1 MKKLVLWLI
10 VFAVSGEVVYA
21 QDIAGTWQGT
31 LQLPNGGPTLRAVL
45 QITKADDQSLK
56 AVFYSIDQG
65 AQPLNA
71 GAVSFQGSV
80 LKVTLPAVGG
90 NYEGRMSG
98 DGNSIAGTFTQG
110 GPLPLTFNRATPQT
124 AWAIPEPPPP
134 PKPMAPEANP
144 VFEVATIKPSNP
156 ESRGSSIL
164 VGRGGSNMFT
174 TTNTT
179 LRDLI
184 TMAYGLHARQVV
196 DGPSWIES
204 ERFDITAKPEH
215 PGVPNLAQLST
226 MVQKLLAERFGL
238 TFHKEKRELSAYVL
252 TLAKSGPKMTK
263 NESGNILPGFGG
275 RGPGAVGVQNSSMP
289 EFAGFLQARVLD
301 RPVVDQTG
309 LEGKFNFTLEFRP
322 DAQLLAPPVGGPPP
336 QLPPEIENRPDLFT
350 AIQDQL
356 GLKLESGKA
365 SVEVYVIDKVTK
377 PTEN

>member
-1 MKKLVLWLI
+1 MKKLVLGLI
-10 VFAVSGEVVYA
+10 VFAVGGRVLDA
-21 QDIAGTWQGT
+21 QDIGGTWQGS
-31 LQLPNGGPTLRAVL
+31 LQPPNGPTLRLVL
-45 QITKADDQSLK
+45 QITKPDDKSLK

-65 AQPLNA
+65 GRPIDA
-71 GAVSFQGSV
+71 GAVSFQNSV
-80 LKVTLPAVGG
+80 LKIALPAIGG
-90 NYEGRMSG
+90 NYEGRMNG
-98 DGNSIAGTFTQG
+98 DGNSISGTFTQG

-134 PKPMAPEANP
+134 PKPMAPDVNP
-144 VFEVATIKPSNP
+144 VFDVATIKPANP
-156 ESRGSSIL
+156 ENRGSSML
-164 VGRGGSNMFT
+164 VGRGGSNLFT

-184 TMAYGLHARQVV
+184 TMAYGIHARQVV
-196 DGPSWIES
+196 DAPAWTES
-204 ERFDITAKPEH
+204 EQFDISAKPEQ
-215 PGVPNLAQLST
+215 PGIPNLPQLAT

-238 TFHKEKRELSAYVL
+238 AFHKEKRELSAYIL
-252 TLAKSGPKMTK
+252 TVGKSGPKMAK

-275 RGPGAVGVQNSSMP
+275 RGPGAVGVQNSSMA
-289 EFAGFLQARVLD
+289 EFAGFLQGRMLD

-309 LEGKFNFTLEFRP
+309 LSGKFNFTLEFRP
-322 DAQLLAPPVGGPPP
+322 DAQLQAPPGGGPPP

-365 SVEVYVIDKVTK
+365 AVEVYVIDKVTK